1 MEERVSALQREI
13 QQTKPFRSIGQEAML
28 SLMRTTDLIQRRLAK
43 MLAPSGIT
51 QQQYN
56 VLRILRGAGPDGLPT
71 LAIADRMVERTPGVT
86 RLVDRLVAKGW
97 VQRERAR
104 DDRRRVDCRI
114 SEEGQALLAELED
127 PVNHFDDE
135 LLGMLSTDE
144 QQQLVRMLD
153 RIREGLGP
161 S

>member
-56 VLRILRGAGPDGLPT
+56 VLRILRGAGPEGLPT

-86 RLVDRLVAKGW
+86 RLIDRLVAKGW
-97 VQRERAR
+97 VHRERAR
-104 DDRRRVDCRI
+104 DDRRRVDCTI
-114 SEEGQALLAELED
+114 SEEGRALLEELED

-135 LLGMLSTDE
+135 LLGMLSADE
-144 QQQLVRMLD
+144 QQQLVGMLD

>member
-13 QQTKPFRSIGQEAML
+13 RQTKPFRSIGQEAML
-28 SLMRTTDLIQRRLAK
+28 GLMRTTDLIQRRVAK

-56 VLRILRGAGPDGLPT
+56 VLRILRGAGPQGLPT
-71 LAIADRMVERTPGVT
+71 LAIADRMIERTPGVT
-86 RLVDRLVAKGW
+86 RLIDRLVAKGW
-97 VQRERAR
+97 VHRQRAR

-114 SEEGQALLAELED
+114 SEEGQALLDELED
-127 PVNHFDDE
+127 SVNHFDHE
-135 LLGMLSTDE
+135 LLGMLDADE
-144 QQQLVRMLD
+144 QRQLVAMLD
-153 RIREGLGP
+153 RIRKGLGP